1 MRKENRQSLI
11 TYSITVIVAFT
22 VGLYFGAFSNP
33 FAIAAPQAATPL
45 VETKQLTQSEPL
57 FSLPL
62 SAAVQLPLS
71 PPQVPPVLEKATPAA
86 ANPID
91 KPEIKVPEQA
101 PAAKTNQEIT
111 PPPVVLTYETT
122 ADYLNVRVSAHNKSD
137 IINVVEKGTVLEVS
151 SVTEN
156 GWLQLKDGGFVHG
169 GYAKPIKT
177 EEITAAPLQKA
188 DKEVKTLSAKE
199 VKVKTL
205 SVETKVNEPTSK
217 VESISGLTAEHI
229 ATILK
234 GTDLE
239 DQGLEEA
246 ILQIEDE
253 YGINAFFTIAVMKL
267 ESGNGSSKLAR
278 KKNNLFGLNATSGD
292 AYNKG
297 LSFKTKADCV
307 LKFGELI
314 ASKYIEKGYTTIEK
328 VAKKYCPANSKWP
341 SHVKD
346 IMERDQD
353 LL

>member
-1 MRKENRQSLI
+1 MRKENHQSFI
-11 TYSITVIVAFT
+11 AYFTTVIVAFT

-33 FAIAAPQAATPL
+33 FVLAAPKTETPPS
-45 VETKQLTQSEPL
+45 ETKQWAQSEPL
-57 FSLPL
+57 LSMPL
-62 SAAVQLPLS
+62 RDTVQLLLS
-71 PPQVPPVLEKATPAA
+71 TPKAPVQEKATLVAA
-86 ANPID
+86 
-91 KPEIKVPEQA
+91 KPKQAPDPEAIAKQEIKST
-101 PAAKTNQEIT
+101 PA
-111 PPPVVLTYETT
+111 VLTYETT
-122 ADYLNVRVSAHNKSD
+122 AEYLNVRVSSNNKSD

-156 GWLQLKDGGFVHG
+156 GWLKLKGGGFVHG

-177 EEITAAPLQKA
+177 EGMKAEPSQKA
-188 DKEVKTLSAKE
+188 VKE
-199 VKVKTL
+199 VKTL

-217 VESISGLTAEHI
+217 VESISGLTSQHI

-239 DQGLEEA
+239 DQGLEKA

-267 ESGNGSSKLAR
+267 ESGNGSSRLAR

-297 LSFKTKADCV
+297 LSFKSKADCV

-314 ASKYIEKGYTTIEK
+314 ANKYIEKGYTTIEK

-341 SHVKD
+341 RHVKA